1 MIRLLIRG
9 YQLLISPVL
18 TLILGPGCGCRFQP
32 TCSHYVIEAVE
43 THGALRGLWLGL
55 KRLGRCHPWGGS
67 GFDPVPP
74 APCQTGAADGPASG
88 GCQER
93 RVQLPRHDAEVLCP
107 SYRKGIVR
115 ANLQIG
121 GSRITFS

>member
-74 APCQTGAADGPASG
+74 ASFPCRHGAHSPGNVAAKP
-88 GCQER
+88 
-93 RVQLPRHDAEVLCP
+93 
-107 SYRKGIVR
+107 
-115 ANLQIG
+115 
-121 GSRITFS
+121 